1 MKSIKFTLG
10 FKSILLFISL
20 INEIFNSH
28 CGADDLKLNPINLEF
43 DKETTQKMNKKL
55 TAASY
60 TPIKIGMDY
69 TSFKKPN
76 SMSSQNFNTI
86 KEIIDETTQEL
97 QNF

>member
-1 MKSIKFTLG
+1 MKSIKFTFG

-20 INEIFNSH
+20 INEILNSH

-43 DKETTQKMNKKL
+43 DKETTQKINKKV

-69 TSFKKPN
+69 TSFEKPS
-76 SMSSQNFNTI
+76 SMST
-86 KEIIDETTQEL
+86 ET
-97 QNF
+97 FYR